1 MKVQNNPARL
11 FSLMH
16 NIISSHDGWETRLAP
31 RILLGLWHPTFLPH
45 AVEHLPYC
53 RRSYIGEDTVLARK
67 YFWDNVDAFSMWFG
81 SLTTTDG
88 ERSVRSRQTAAY
100 HAHIVRQIQE
110 GVQGGGQEA
119 HGLDCQRS
127 IADDGGEILDHA
139 WRATVSL
146 TV

>member
-16 NIISSHDGWETRLAP
+16 KIISSHDGWETRLAP

-67 YFWDNVDAFSMWFG
+67 YFCDNVDAFSM
-81 SLTTTDG
+81 
-88 ERSVRSRQTAAY
+88 
-100 HAHIVRQIQE
+100 
-110 GVQGGGQEA
+110 
-119 HGLDCQRS
+119 
-127 IADDGGEILDHA
+127 
-139 WRATVSL
+139 
-146 TV
+146 